1 MKKRTAIKPA
11 FNFQLLIFNF
21 LLLFLIPLTRA
32 QNQCAIADAV
42 TFPVDTSVFRL
53 VQDFGAPSPRHQGR
67 YHTGEDWY
75 GGRDASL
82 GQPVRAI
89 ANGRVTYS
97 SPGGWGRDKGV
108 VIIEHTFPDGTI
120 AYSQYGH
127 MEANAA
133 ANFPPQYACV
143 SIGEV
148 IGAVG
153 NVRPAPHVHFEIRES
168 DGSSPGPGY
177 DWVNPESDG
186 FRRPSKFVFNWQ
198 TWLQPAYGWRL
209 DLADESGP
217 AAPPLRLDDASLIYL
232 DAGRLGRVTP
242 DGRSLWRINLEKPAA
257 GVTALDGEIV
267 LVYGDGT
274 MQLINLDGSLGERW
288 ETGVYLDGSPMNA
301 GEMVLFHAPNDVLIA
316 FGTDLQ
322 APLWRLEEVP
332 PIVRAQAAG
341 QVIGLITESDELLTI
356 SYSGQLLD
364 RAQLRDLGSMATL
377 PDGTLMAYT
386 LGGLWTI
393 NNEGVWAAV
402 MENAPFSSRAGSMA
416 VGTDGGLY
424 LFDGRGLRAYDAN
437 QNARWLA
444 DLPGVTGISELREYG
459 EALLL
464 TSNHGNII
472 AVQKSTGA
480 VCGLAQIYGN
490 NRSGLWH
497 HLGDDGTL
505 RIFIA
510 DQILGLDWQEF
521 LGGCAG

>member
-1 MKKRTAIKPA
+1 M
-11 FNFQLLIFNF
+11 
-21 LLLFLIPLTRA
+21 LFLWSSMGCFVVLVPLTRA
-32 QNQCAIADAV
+32 QNQCAIADAI
-42 TFPVDTSVFRL
+42 TFPVDTSVFKL

-75 GGRDASL
+75 GGRGVSL
-82 GQPVRAI
+82 GQPVHAI

-108 VIIEHTFPDGTI
+108 VIIEHTFPDGTV

-177 DWVNPESDG
+177 DWENPESDG
-186 FRRPSKFVFNWQ
+186 FRRPSKFVLNWQ
-198 TWLQPAYGWRL
+198 TWLQPAFLWRL

-217 AAPPLRLDDASLIYL
+217 AAPPLRLPDYSLIYL
-232 DAGRLGRVTP
+232 DANRLGRVTP
-242 DGRSLWRINLEKPAA
+242 DGRSLWRINLEKPAV
-257 GVTALDGEIV
+257 GVTDVDGDIV
-267 LVYGDGT
+267 LAYGDGT
-274 MQLINLDGSLGERW
+274 MQTVNLDGSLSERW
-288 ETGVYLDGSPMNA
+288 ETGVYLDSAPINA
-301 GEMVLFHAPNDVLIA
+301 GDVLLFHTPDNSLMVFAPDMR
-316 FGTDLQ
+316 
-322 APLWRLEEVP
+322 APLWRLEDVP
-332 PIVRAQAAG
+332 PLVRAQAAG
-341 QVIGLITESDELLTI
+341 SIIGLITKTNELLTI
-356 SYSGQLLD
+356 SAQGQLRD
-364 RAQLRDLGSMATL
+364 RAQLRDLGSMAAT

-393 NNEGVWAAV
+393 DNQGVWAAT
-402 MENAPFSSRAGSMA
+402 MEFAPLSTRAGSMA

-424 LFDGRGLRAYDAN
+424 LFNGRTLNAYSPDHN
-437 QNARWLA
+437 GRWLA
-444 DLPGVTGISELREYG
+444 DLPGVSGLTELREYG
-459 EALLL
+459 DALLL

-497 HLGDDGTL
+497 HLGEDGTL

-510 DQILGLDWQEF
+510 DQILGLDWEEF
-521 LGGCAG
+521 LGGCA